1 MFLGEFPVT
10 KNNKYKHMKNYFQI
24 PLFCIAILFTA
35 CNGNGQH
42 TTTSPGQPSGIQNK
56 RESRGTLSFKLNG
69 RSFEADP
76 ANAKAWTGKGAPLA
90 ILKASNNK
98 GLDVSMQVED
108 MTGVGTYKLNCDSR
122 GGISITVNGKTYG
135 LHKAMKEDYLNVV
148 ITGIKTVG
156 PVLLL
161 SGTFEAVL
169 DDNEGNKVQI
179 TEGRFTTESL

>member
-1 MFLGEFPVT
+1 
-10 KNNKYKHMKNYFQI
+10 MKNYFQI
-24 PLFCIAILFTA
+24 LLFCMAILFTA

-42 TTTSPGQPSGIQNK
+42 PKAKSGKPAGLQNN
-56 RESRGTLSFKLNG
+56 RESLGTLSFKLNG
-69 RSFEADP
+69 QFFEADP
-76 ANAKAWTGKGAPLA
+76 ANAKAWTGKGVPLA

-98 GLDVSMQVED
+98 GLDVSMQVEN
-108 MTGVGTYKLNCDSR
+108 MTGEGTYKLKCDSR

-179 TEGRFTTESL
+179 TEGRFTTERI

>member
-1 MFLGEFPVT
+1 
-10 KNNKYKHMKNYFQI
+10 MKNTFQI
-24 PLFCIAILFTA
+24 LLFSTVILFTA
-35 CNGNGQH
+35 CNGNGQK
-42 TTTSPGQPSGIQNK
+42 TPASSGQPSGMQDK

-69 RSFEADP
+69 QFFEADP
-76 ANAKAWTGKGAPLA
+76 ANAKAWTGKGVPLA
-90 ILKASNNK
+90 ILKATNNQ

-108 MTGVGTYKLNCDSR
+108 MTGEGTYKLNCDSR

-148 ITGIKTVG
+148 ITDIKTVG

-169 DDNEGNKVQI
+169 DDNNGNKVQI
-179 TEGRFTTESL
+179 TEGRFITEHI